1 MSKRS
6 EFNKDKKEK
15 IRKIYEDLEKGIVL
29 FGNDEKRAREV
40 LKTGEDIKA
49 LVKEYQK
56 KCEEPERLYNE
67 NKKLF
72 YSIIIKRL
80 EIPEN
85 MELIFVEKDNKIVL
99 TIKGN
104 EQNIVPEVE
113 ATVEKTEEEEKRWN

>member
-113 ATVEKTEEEEKRWN
+113 ATVEKTEEEEKR